1 MMLAKVNSVSLLG
14 LETFSVLVEAD
25 ISNGLPAFDI
35 VGLPDTAVRESKERV
50 KAALKNSGFHV
61 PSRRIVVNLAPAD
74 LRKDGTLFDLPI
86 AVALLV
92 ATEQM
97 VLPDEFVDSVFF
109 GELSLDGSV
118 SPVNGVLPLVNGIGK
133 TQKNSMVFVPYDNRR
148 EAALDERV
156 SVYPV
161 KDLKSLARFFQGE
174 EQIIRE
180 IPQKES
186 FDFST
191 GTFAGYVDM
200 KDIKGQHSAK
210 RAMEI
215 AAAGG
220 HNILMIGVPGSGKT
234 LLARSLPTI
243 LPPLTRDE
251 ALECTCIYSLA
262 GELGGDYLIK
272 ERPFR
277 APHHT
282 SSAVSLIGG
291 GAYPK
296 PGEISMA
303 YHGVLFLD
311 EMVEFPKNVLQV
323 LRQPLEDKVIH
334 ISRAIGAFTFPADFQ
349 LVGACNPCPCGYR
362 GDPEK
367 QCHCSESQVKR
378 YQGKLSGPLLDRID
392 LHIEVNRVTFS
403 ELHGEGKEESST
415 VVRERVMAARAIQL
429 KRYEDLG
436 FSTNAALDRRYL
448 DTFCALDSESAHIM
462 EKVFQKLHLS
472 ARAHDRILKVARTIA
487 DLNGDADISGTH
499 IMEAV
504 QYRSLDRS

>member
-1 MMLAKVNSVSLLG
+1 MLAKVNSVSLLG
-14 LETFSVLVEAD
+14 LETYSVLVEAD

-291 GAYPK
+291 GAHPK
-296 PGEISMA
+296 PGGISI
-303 YHGVLFLD
+303 
-311 EMVEFPKNVLQV
+311 P
-323 LRQPLEDKVIH
+323 
-334 ISRAIGAFTFPADFQ
+334 
-349 LVGACNPCPCGYR
+349 
-362 GDPEK
+362 
-367 QCHCSESQVKR
+367 
-378 YQGKLSGPLLDRID
+378 
-392 LHIEVNRVTFS
+392 
-403 ELHGEGKEESST
+403 
-415 VVRERVMAARAIQL
+415 
-429 KRYEDLG
+429 
-436 FSTNAALDRRYL
+436 
-448 DTFCALDSESAHIM
+448 
-462 EKVFQKLHLS
+462 
-472 ARAHDRILKVARTIA
+472 
-487 DLNGDADISGTH
+487 
-499 IMEAV
+499 
-504 QYRSLDRS
+504 